1 MSTWS
6 TVSKV
11 LNLSISSSHVA
22 CYDTTLLLISICS
35 ILFLTELNAEPQV
48 QTTISIL
55 ATLPWS
61 FKLIFGFLSDVVPIN
76 GQHRKPYLTLG
87 ALIYSVSYIYYAL
100 VAEQNVLT
108 LAMATF
114 VGTMGMIMMDVMA
127 DTMCVE
133 RSRFEPEEIRG
144 QMQSSYY
151 SIRFGGS
158 LLVLNFST
166 AYVKITLAST

>member
-1 MSTWS
+1 M
-6 TVSKV
+6 
-11 LNLSISSSHVA
+11 A

>member
-1 MSTWS
+1 M
-6 TVSKV
+6 
-11 LNLSISSSHVA
+11 
-22 CYDTTLLLISICS
+22 
-35 ILFLTELNAEPQV
+35 TELNAEPQV